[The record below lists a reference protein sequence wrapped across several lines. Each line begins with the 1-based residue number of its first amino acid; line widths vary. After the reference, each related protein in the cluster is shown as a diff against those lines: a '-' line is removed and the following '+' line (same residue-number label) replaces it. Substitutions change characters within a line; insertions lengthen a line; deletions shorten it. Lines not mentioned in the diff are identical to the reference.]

1 VADDNLIT
9 VATDQLT
16 TLAPS
21 QNDPFVEAARIPGPT
36 ATPTANDTVQDQ
48 LSIDQQA
55 MIEAARQPFTQQREQ
70 EDRILQSILD
80 RAVETNADANA
91 EQNAIARQLN
101 LPSNLITND
110 LEEMRRRAAA
120 QTALLNARAEDN
132 PVLAQQLRNPEFA
145 ALAHDDTLNLSTI
158 ENLTRWARAVP
169 GDIQTQFGKGYLQ
182 AGELGELASKAQM
195 GIITVDEQARL
206 DELTALRNEYGTAET
221 WLGYTS
227 EFVGQMAQTMPEALE
242 FGAYTGMGY
251 GTAVGIAGQL
261 GPQILTPEEIV
272 TVPAAT
278 ITGFFAGFIAKQ
290 AETSFRLESGLAYL
304 DMIDQGIDQDIAQ
317 YASTGVGLVNAL
329 LETTGMAV
337 IAKPFKDALTKVVT
351 RTIAEEVM
359 TKATMSTAVRTFA
372 TNYAMVY
379 GTEVTTEVLQE
390 VSNIA
395 GEEIAR
401 QFNSTE
407 MESLLSTEEGRE
419 QIADRLAGIFEATT
433 KGLILLSL
441 PGPGVNFYVDRQA
454 AKRAEAQTEFF
465 ENLNTAVTESRVRG
479 RDPVQFRNFIE
490 QQTAGTPAENI
501 YLDAEQFQGVLRQLE
516 VTPDQLAE
524 SSPSLAAALQ
534 EAQANGGDVVIK
546 TSDYATNIAGSKM
559 GEALQPHVRISPD
572 AMSAQEAI
580 DFQKNQQELFAEAQ
594 EIMDAQE
601 QTNAQFVEE
610 AKGIEANVQEQIL
623 AAGVQQYTP
632 AVAKN
637 YAQFVRDFAVVN
649 AQKMGMSPKQFYDR
663 YMMNI
668 QGPATPAAQMQSKG
682 TILSNAQQA
691 GYQGDVV
698 SEAQEYSTALE
709 KFGEEGMTP
718 EARIQRAQE
727 QDFNTETTFYHW
739 TGAPEF
745 REFQP
750 STQGKYGP
758 GIYLSD
764 NPNYGE
770 KYVRSGKPR
779 RMPLFI
785 RGNLAQKEDVNAAEG
800 LARERMA
807 AMEFEG
813 SQFNNVFWDQIGKV
827 LKERGFDGMQ
837 YEGETIVFD
846 PKNVRSTEAAFDPDF
861 VDSADILSQG
871 ELNRVANWSEQ
882 RIDALIQE
890 YGYPGNRTKGFAVR
904 MSPQQFLQL
913 TMPEGRMQ
921 QLAEEAGPLDET
933 KLTEQTQT
941 PFLEV
946 EIAEDGTATVV
957 GHEGRHRMS
966 ALIDSGFG
974 EVSIVL
980 RVAYGGNMEANPISD
995 LLLDPQV
1002 FSETLVAMGPGT
1014 SVTNAIPLNYQF
1026 KQDLLDAQ
1034 TGSGIFYQRAKE
1046 QQEGKVVPETVDQLS
1061 NLAGAFEFAGSQQ
1074 FGTNRQLK
1082 EALQDR
1088 VNTEAKKA
1096 GVDLSDFTANVEQ
1109 YLIRSVVADALY
1121 ALDENANAI
1130 GWYNEK
1136 VTKALRLVS
1145 LVHPEI
1151 QTDQDAKFAFTWA
1164 LAVTSN
1170 GLKVDKNFQL
1180 AEMVYRRYKEDGVMP
1195 TDIQAGTAQIAIN
1208 EGLGMFNDLVARY
1221 GMEPVIEFMTTKQTV
1236 KEVEA
1241 FTGKSVS
1248 GENKTTEVYGAAAL
1262 GPKIGNGFFANLYG
1276 HFEQLTMDRWLMRT
1290 WGRWTGT
1297 LLFDFGAQQK
1307 TKRGQL
1313 KDLIRALS
1321 KEQKKAFEEIIGV
1334 KLQVG
1339 KADEVAVAINKA
1351 SMKPAKRKQMA
1362 MVMADTDL
1370 AAIESIMGPAK
1381 KNQTRLSLG
1390 DELRKV
1396 GNSLAGYLDA
1406 QKEAPAG
1413 PVERARIRAVF
1424 NQALIELQQ
1433 QYPDLTMSDL
1443 QALLWYPEKRLYD
1456 SAKSQDES
1464 QAGYADDE
1472 APDYANAAAALAA
1485 DLGINPE
1492 VIQQTITEVDN
1503 ELSVQTDGQ
1512 PGGTQRADG
1521 DGVFRQR
1528 ARLDEATGLPIN
1540 PDGTVT
1546 VYHHTNERAAELIAR
1561 SGQLTSA
1568 GEPDVYVTTRSVP
1581 DTGYGD
1587 TAVAIRVRP
1596 EQLNLDDEFS
1606 NGRRDYRLSVG
1617 KPGGSIKVDVGEY
1630 SDLNAPGARGG
1641 FDPASLTSIFAES
1654 ADLSTFLHETGHY
1667 FLTVYERMV
1676 NDQNAPTQVVEDMN
1690 TLLDWF
1696 GVKDLQTW
1704 NNMTLEQKREYHE
1717 QFAYSFEIYLFEG
1730 KSPNLQMQGLYERF
1744 AAYLRRVYKSIKEEL
1759 NALYRQETG
1768 KDLAVMSTE
1777 VKQVMDRMLASEE
1790 QIATAEAQQQML
1802 GLFQTQEQSGMT
1814 DEQWAEYQA
1823 TLDEAHEAAV
1833 TDLTQASVRQL
1844 KWLGNARNRILKEQ
1858 QQTVKA
1864 ERSRVQEEE
1873 SQKVQQ
1879 MAVYKAMEFFKRGT
1893 MDGLDVE
1900 YKVKLSLE
1908 LVAEMYGKDSP
1919 IFKAIKQKFGFGKYG
1934 MLGKENG
1941 MHPDQAAE
1949 MFGYDNGYALI
1960 NDLLNARPMKEEITA
1975 RTDERMMNE
1984 FSELSDPK
1992 AQENAVQAALHN
2004 EARARFTAIELK
2016 FLAKSQTPVRV
2027 MQAAARQVA
2036 RSTLS
2041 AKTLKELRPR
2051 DYTLAAARAA
2061 RMAQKAMK
2069 QGDTQAAVK
2078 HKRNEMLQSALA
2090 REAQEIRV
2098 ELEKANKDFKKFFK
2112 ADKKVTKTRNMD
2124 LVDAARSILSSYG
2137 IGPKSKSPLEFI
2149 EKLRK
2154 YNPDLFADLEPII
2167 IDSAA
2172 QGKSLKDLTVDEFR
2186 TVRDQVEALWYQ
2198 SKRDKQMLIE
2208 GQRVEIEE
2216 VVAALNERLD
2226 EIGMPEQLPGEQRA
2240 PSNKDRVVRSLHT
2253 VRAILRRVEHWADA
2267 TDGPQAKGKG
2277 VGPFTRFI
2285 YRPVRDAITA
2295 YRVERTKYVKRYVDM
2310 VSKLDLK
2317 SGKVDAKE
2325 LGYTFGYENGGLG
2338 KAEILGAL
2346 LHAGNE
2352 SNLRKLLLG
2361 RNWGRLNEDG
2371 TLDTSRWDAFTSRMF
2386 DEGIITK
2393 QDMDFVQAV
2402 WDLNEELKPMAQKA
2416 HHDVFGFYF
2425 NEVEAAPINTPFGV
2439 YRGGYVPAKTDAFLV
2454 RDAQRNQKMEELES
2468 DFRQSMPSTGM
2479 GFTKGRVEYNKP
2491 LSLDIRMMTKHIDDV
2506 IRFSMVQPAIKDV
2519 LKLLRNREFGDK
2531 LSLKD
2536 PVIIEEMLLPWLN
2549 RAATQRTLDPGMHR
2563 GVDKFWAAVRNRTGI
2578 SIMFANF
2585 TNALQQLTGWF
2596 PAMLEVDGF
2605 RLRKSLMTYVSKPNK
2620 IANEVAELSP
2630 FMNDRMRNQIFD
2642 VQESL
2647 NELVLNPNAFKKA
2660 QQWSARHG
2668 YFMQQAFQNMVDTV
2682 VWTAKYNQVLE
2693 EMGATATDA
2702 AAQKEAIAQADAT
2715 IRKTQDT
2722 LAAEDIARF
2731 QVGTGFYKT
2740 FMQFAGY
2747 FNMLAN
2753 LNGDQYIKVIRD
2765 MGIKGNKGKL
2775 AKIYILGFML
2785 PMVMSDAIVRTL
2797 GGQWDDD
2804 DDDGYLDEM
2813 AEWFFGSQLRGAVA
2827 LVPGVGPGI
2836 MAVANAFNDKPY
2848 DDRMTTSPSISMLE
2862 ASTVGVSKTVINVLD
2877 DDREVTGKNVRD
2889 VLTLLSLVTGI
2900 PLSVIGRPIAYEVDE
2915 ERGRID
2921 PTSDLD
2927 YIRGLATGKA
2937 SEGSR

>member
-1 VADDNLIT
+1 VDNDNLVTVTDNLI
-9 VATDQLT
+9 D
-16 TLAPS
+16 LAPS
-21 QNDPFVEAARIPGPT
+21 QNDPFVEAARIPQL

-48 LSIDQQA
+48 LSADQQA
-55 MIEAARQPFTQQREQ
+55 MIEAARAPYTQQREQ
-70 EDRILQSILD
+70 EDRVMQNILN
-80 RAVETNADANA
+80 RAVEINADSAA
-91 EQNAIARQLN
+91 ERNAIAQQLN
-101 LPSNLITND
+101 LPPSLITDD
-110 LEEMRRRAAA
+110 LDEMRRRAAA
-120 QTALLNARAEDN
+120 QRSLLEARAKDN
-132 PVLAQQLRNPEFA
+132 PILARQLQNREFA
-145 ALAHDDTLNLSTI
+145 ELAHDDTLNLGTI
-158 ENLTRWARAVP
+158 ESLTAWARAVP

-182 AGELGELASKAQM
+182 AGELGELASRAQM
-195 GIITVDEQARL
+195 GVITVDEQARL
-206 DELTALRNEYGTAET
+206 DELTAMRNEYGEAQT
-221 WLGYTS
+221 WLGFTS
-227 EFVGQMAQTMPEALE
+227 EFVGQMAQTMPEALQ

-261 GPQILTPEEIV
+261 GPQVLTPEEIV

-304 DMIDQGIDQDIAQ
+304 DMIDQGIDREIAQ

-329 LETTGMAV
+329 LETTGTAV
-337 IAKPFKDALTKVVT
+337 FAKPFKDALMTQVT
-351 RTIAEEVM
+351 RNVADRVLTQP
-359 TKATMSTAVRTFA
+359 TMRSALSTFA

-401 QFNSTE
+401 AFNPEE
-407 MESLLSTEEGRE
+407 MESLLATEEGRE

-441 PGPGVNFYVDRQA
+441 PGPGVNYYVDRQA
-454 AKRAEAQTEFF
+454 ARRAEAQTEFF
-465 ENLNTAVTESRVRG
+465 NNLNTAVTESKVRG
-479 RDPVQFRNFIE
+479 RDPVRFRQFIQE
-490 QQTAGTPAENI
+490 QTEGTPAENI
-501 YLDAEQFQGVLRQLE
+501 YVDAEQFRSVLRQLE
-516 VTPDQLAE
+516 ITPEQLAE
-524 SSPSLAAALQ
+524 SAPDVALSLEEALST
-534 EAQANGGDVVIK
+534 GGDVIIK
-546 TSDYATNIAGSKM
+546 TPDYATNIAGSQM
-559 GEALQPHVRISPD
+559 GEALQPHVRVSPD
-572 AMSAQEAI
+572 AMSASEAVE
-580 DFQKNQQELFAEAQ
+580 FQNNQQDLFREAQ
-594 EIMDAQE
+594 EIMDAQTE
-601 QTNAQFVEE
+601 TNQQFVDE
-610 AKGIEANVQEQIL
+610 AKAIEAQVQEQVI

-649 AQKMGMSPKQFYDR
+649 AKKMNMSPKQFYDK

-668 QGPATPAAQMQSKG
+668 EGPATSTTPMQSRSS
-682 TILSNAQQA
+682 ILSNAASQ

-698 SEAQEYSTALE
+698 SEAQEYTTALE

-718 EARIQRAQE
+718 EARTQRAQE
-727 QDFNTETTFYHW
+727 QNFNTETVFYHW
-739 TGAPEF
+739 TGSPEF
-745 REFQP
+745 REFAP

-779 RMPLFI
+779 RMPLYI

-813 SQFNNVFWDQIGKV
+813 SQFNNVFWDEIGKV

-882 RIDALIQE
+882 RISSLIQE
-890 YGYPGNRTKGFAVR
+890 YGYPGDKTKGFAVR
-904 MSPQQFLQL
+904 MSPQQFIQL
-913 TMPEGRMQ
+913 TLPAGRMET
-921 QLAEEAGPLDET
+921 LAQEAGPLEET

-941 PFLEV
+941 PFLEF
-946 EIAEDGTATVV
+946 EIGEDGRAQIV
-957 GHEGRHRMS
+957 GHEGRHRMA
-966 ALIDSGFG
+966 ALIDAGFT

-980 RVAYGGNMEANPISD
+980 RVARGGNTQANPIEA
-995 LLLDPQV
+995 LTLDPQI
-1002 FSETLVAMGPGT
+1002 FSEDLVAMGPET
-1014 SVTNAIPLNYQF
+1014 SISNAIPLNYQF
-1026 KQDLLDAQ
+1026 KQQLLDAQ
-1034 TGSGIFYQRAKE
+1034 VGSGIFYQRAKE

-1061 NLAGAFEFAGSQQ
+1061 NLAGAFEFAGTQQ
-1074 FGTNRQLK
+1074 FGTNRELK
-1082 EALQDR
+1082 QALQDR
-1088 VNTEAKKA
+1088 VNAEAKAA
-1096 GVDLSDFTANVEQ
+1096 GVDLSEFTANVEQ

-1151 QTDQDAKFAFTWA
+1151 ATDQDAKFAFTWA

-1180 AEMVYRRYKEDGVMP
+1180 AQEVYRRYTEDGVMP

-1208 EGLGMFNDLVARY
+1208 EGLAMFNDLVARY
-1221 GMEPVIEFMTTKQTV
+1221 GMDTVIEFMTTKQTV

-1241 FTGKSVS
+1241 FTGKTVS

-1297 LLFDFGAQQK
+1297 LLFDTKAQQV

-1370 AAIESIMGPAK
+1370 AAIENVMGPAK
-1381 KNQTRLSLG
+1381 KNQTRISLG

-1413 PVERARIRAVF
+1413 PPERARIRAVF

-1433 QYPDLTMSDL
+1433 QYPGLTMSDL

-1485 DLGINPE
+1485 DLGIDPA
-1492 VIQQTITEVDN
+1492 VIEQTITEVDN

-1512 PGGTQRADG
+1512 PGAAQRGDG

-1546 VYHHTNERAAELIAR
+1546 VYHHTNARAAELITR

-1596 EQLNLDDEFS
+1596 DQLNLDDEFS

-1641 FDPASLTSIFAES
+1641 FDPASLTAIFSES

-1676 NDQNAPTQVVEDMN
+1676 QDQNAPTQVVDDMN
-1690 TLLDWF
+1690 TLLNWF
-1696 GVKDLQTW
+1696 GVKDLETW
-1704 NNMTLEQKREYHE
+1704 GNLTLEQKREYHE

-1730 KSPNLQMQGLYERF
+1730 KAPNLEMQTLFERF
-1744 AAYLRRVYKSIKEEL
+1744 ASYLRRVYRSIKDEL
-1759 NALYRQETG
+1759 NALYKQETG
-1768 KDLAVMSTE
+1768 KDLPVMSTE

-1790 QIATAEAQQQML
+1790 QIATAENQQSML

-1823 TLDEAHEAAV
+1823 TLDEAHELAV
-1833 TDLTQASVRQL
+1833 TDLTQASVRQM
-1844 KWLGNARNRILKEQ
+1844 KWLANAKNRVLKQ
-1858 QQTVKA
+1858 LQQTVKST
-1864 ERSRVQEEE
+1864 RSQVQEEVA
-1873 SQKVQQ
+1873 KDVQE
-1879 MAVYKAMEFFKRGT
+1879 MPVYKAMEFFKRGT

-1908 LVAEMYGKDSP
+1908 LVAEMYGADSP

-1960 NDLLNARPMKEEITA
+1960 NDLLNARSMKEEITV
-1975 RTDERMMNE
+1975 RTDDRMTNE

-1992 AQENAVQAALHN
+1992 AMENAVQAALHN
-2004 EARARFTAIELK
+2004 EARARFTATELK
-2016 FLAKSQTPVRV
+2016 FLAKTQTPVRV

-2036 RSTLS
+2036 RATL
-2041 AKTLKELRPR
+2041 AGKTLKELRPR
-2051 DYTLAAARAA
+2051 DYTLAEARAARAA
-2061 RMAQKAMK
+2061 EKAMK
-2069 QGDTQAAVK
+2069 AGDNVAAIK
-2078 HKRNEMLQSALA
+2078 HKRNQVLQGALA

-2098 ELEKANKDFKKFFK
+2098 ELEKAQKDFKKFFK
-2112 ADKKVTKTRNMD
+2112 ADKKVSKTRNMD

-2137 IGPKSKSPLEFI
+2137 MGPKSKSPIEFI
-2149 EKLRK
+2149 DKLRK
-2154 YNPDLFADLEPII
+2154 YNPDLFSELEPII
-2167 IDSAA
+2167 LDSAA
-2172 QGKSLKDLTVDEFR
+2172 QGKTLKDLTVDEFR

-2198 SKRDKQMLIE
+2198 SRRDKQMLID
-2208 GQRVEIEE
+2208 GQRVDLEE
-2216 VVAALNERLD
+2216 VVAELNARLD
-2226 EIGMPEQLPGEQRA
+2226 EIGEPDQLPGETRA
-2240 PSNKDRVVRSLHT
+2240 ASNKDRVVRSLHT
-2253 VRAILRRVEHWADA
+2253 IRAILRRVEHWADA
-2267 TDGPQAKGKG
+2267 TDGPQAKGKTA
-2277 VGPFTRFI
+2277 GPFTRYI
-2285 YRPVRDAITA
+2285 YRPVRDAITM

-2317 SGKVDAKE
+2317 SGKIDAKE

-2338 KAEILGAL
+2338 KAELLGAI

-2361 RNWGRLNEDG
+2361 RNWGKLNEDG
-2371 TLDTSRWDAFTSRMF
+2371 SLDTSRWDAFTQRMF

-2393 QDMDFVQAV
+2393 QDMDWVQGV

-2425 NEVEAAPINTPFGV
+2425 NEVEASPINTPFGV
-2439 YRGGYVPAKTDAFLV
+2439 YQGGYVPAKTDGFLV
-2454 RDAQRNQKMEELES
+2454 RDAQRNEKMEELES

-2506 IRFSMVQPAIKDV
+2506 IRFSMVQPAIKDA
-2519 LKLLRNREFGDK
+2519 LKLLRNRAFADK
-2531 LSLKD
+2531 LSNID

-2549 RAATQRTLDPGMHR
+2549 RAARQRTLDPGMHR

-2596 PAMLEVDGF
+2596 PAMLEVEPRF
-2605 RLRKSLMTYVSKPNK
+2605 LRKSLMTYLGKPNK
-2620 IANEVAELSP
+2620 VANEVAQLSP

-2642 VQESL
+2642 IQESL
-2647 NELVLNPNAFKKA
+2647 NELILNPNAFQKA
-2660 QQWSARHG
+2660 QKWSARHG
-2668 YFMQQAFQNMVDTV
+2668 YFMQQAFQNMVDTA

-2693 EMGATATDA
+2693 EMGPEFSDA

-2753 LNGDQYIKVIRD
+2753 LNSDQYIKVIRD

-2775 AKIYILGFML
+2775 FKIYVLGFML

-2804 DDDGYLDEM
+2804 DDDGYLDEV

-2836 MAVANAFNDKPY
+2836 MAIANAFNDKPY

-2862 ASTVGVSKTVINVLD
+2862 ASTVGVSKAVINVLD

-2889 VLTLLSLVTGI
+2889 VLTMLSLVTGV
-2900 PLSVIGRPIAYEVDE
+2900 PLSVVGRPIAYEVDE
-2915 ERGRID
+2915 ERGQIN
-2921 PTSDLD
+2921 PESELD
-2927 YIRGLATGKA
+2927 YVRGLLTGKA
-2937 SEGSR
+2937 SEGSRN